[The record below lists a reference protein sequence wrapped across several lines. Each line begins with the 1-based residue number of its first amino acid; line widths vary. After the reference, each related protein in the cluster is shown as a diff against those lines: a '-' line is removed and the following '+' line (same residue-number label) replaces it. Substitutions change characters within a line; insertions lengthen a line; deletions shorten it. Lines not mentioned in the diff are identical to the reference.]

1 MGQELTDGER
11 ALLPEVQW
19 VPEGPVLQ
27 DDPVV
32 PAMRENCARELAQ
45 YPYSGMGL
53 CGAMQWL
60 SFEIYRSHNTK
71 VLKTKTGHTQFTN
84 SSSV

>member
-1 MGQELTDGER
+1 MTRGSMGQELTDGER

-32 PAMRENCARELAQ
+32 PAMRENGARELAQ
-45 YPYSGMGL
+45 YPCSGQMGL
-53 CGAMQWL
+53 CVGPCNGCHL
-60 SFEIYRSHNTK
+60 RSTEAIIPK
-71 VLKTKTGHTQFTN
+71 
-84 SSSV
+84 S

>member
-1 MGQELTDGER
+1 MTRGSMAHELTDGER

-19 VPEGPVLQ
+19 VPEHPVLQ

-45 YPYSGMGL
+45 YPCSGQMGL
-53 CGAMQWL
+53 CGEPCNGCHL
-60 SFEIYRSHNTK
+60 RSTEAIIPK
-71 VLKTKTGHTQFTN
+71 
-84 SSSV
+84 S